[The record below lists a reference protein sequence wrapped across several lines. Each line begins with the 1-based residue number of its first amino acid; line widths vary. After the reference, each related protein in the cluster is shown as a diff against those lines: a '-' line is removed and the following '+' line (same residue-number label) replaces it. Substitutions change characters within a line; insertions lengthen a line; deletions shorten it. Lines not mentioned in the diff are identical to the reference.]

1 MEKVEVVATS
11 HFTDTRIGG
20 GSRKQRIFIPAHI
33 AEELHSIGLVEYPN
47 GQATQQRN
55 PQIGLLVDGGAVLLA
70 SLPAG
75 QALQPKTVMRFQGQ
89 DGPQLQSMTATAEPF
104 LPMSSTPATSNGG
117 ESMKKKRG
125 RPSKASDGLKITAQP
140 KDMDSTE

>member
-20 GSRKQRIFIPAHI
+20 VSRKQRIFIPAHI

-70 SLPAG
+70 SLPAA

-89 DGPQLQSMTATAEPF
+89 DGQQLPSMTVTEEPC
-104 LPMSSTPATSNGG
+104 LPMPSMPATSNGG

-125 RPSKASDGLKITAQP
+125 RPSKASDGLKITAHP